1 MDKDKLIKKLNKN
14 KPYKPLPDYL
24 SIGPSDIHGTGVFAL
39 DPIPSN
45 SAVDYLVTG
54 LNAGGLLGG
63 NRTLLGKYINHQSS
77 PNGRMEKIPSTA
89 DKYYFKSL
97 SDIDGGTELTID

>member
-1 MDKDKLIKKLNKN
+1 M
-14 KPYKPLPDYL
+14 
-24 SIGPSDIHGTGVFAL
+24 FAL

-97 SDIDGGTELTID
+97 SDIDGGTELTIDYNDTPYFVAKPKDIDPQNYKSWR